1 MYINTYV
8 WNLGKWFRGTYLQGR
23 NRDTDVAKRQV
34 DTEGQGAGGTR
45 GEIRTDIHTLLCAEL
60 LVGTCGAA
68 QEVSSALCVTW
79 GWEAQ
84 GELYVYTRG

>member
-1 MYINTYV
+1 LYINTYV